1 MQVINIFEVFEV
13 NVLAVELILKDIIDM
28 EEFQKIQDD
37 IAYSTG
43 TAIITTDYNGKPITK
58 HSMCTDF
65 CNSIREKSD
74 LKALCEKCDSI
85 GGLESVRRG
94 SPYIYKC
101 HMGII
106 DFAIPIIFKGK
117 YIGSLMAGQI
127 LTEESELKKLENI
140 IEVDDKIENKDK
152 VMEKYKNIPIIPY
165 DKIQSIAKMIFRV
178 SNYIV
183 DQGALKMI
191 QHELNEKN
199 IRVMEAEKI
208 QTELERELKDS
219 QLKAL
224 QSQINPHFLFNTLNS
239 ISALALIEEAP
250 RTKEV
255 VCNLSEILRYT
266 LRNTRG
272 VVELEDEISYII
284 SYLNLQKIR
293 FGSRLDFHVD
303 VDDKYQKVK
312 IPFMIIQPFVE
323 NSIIHGIGLKEK
335 GGLIKIKVYKS
346 DNALI
351 ILIEDNGVGID
362 EDKLRLINS
371 GKGEYGE
378 KNSPHGIGIV
388 NVKQRMNYF
397 YGKNYYIDITSPK
410 NKGTIV
416 KVMLF
421 NNI

>member
-1 MQVINIFEVFEV
+1 MTGKFN
-13 NVLAVELILKDIIDM
+13 LKDIIDM

-43 TAIITTDYNGKPITK
+43 TAIITTDCHGKPLTS

-65 CNSIREKSD
+65 CRNIREKSNLRD
-74 LKALCEKCDSI
+74 LCEKCDSI

-106 DFAIPIIFKGK
+106 DFAIPIIFKGE
-117 YIGSLMAGQI
+117 YLGSLMAGQV
-127 LTEESELKKLENI
+127 LTEESKLEALESI
-140 IEVDDKIENKDK
+140 IEIHEKAANKDK
-152 VMEKYKNIPIIPY
+152 IMDKYKNIPVIPY
-165 DKIQSIAKMIFRV
+165 DKIQAIAKMIFSI

-183 DQGALKMI
+183 DQGALKML
-191 QHELNEKN
+191 QQELSEKN
-199 IRVMEAEKI
+199 VRFMKAEKI
-208 QTELERELKDS
+208 QTELEKELKDS

-266 LRNTRG
+266 LKKTSA
-272 VVELEDEISYII
+272 VVDLEDEINYIT

-293 FGSRLDFHVD
+293 FGSRLEFHID
-303 VDDKYQKVK
+303 VDDKYQKIK

-323 NSIIHGIGLKEK
+323 NSIIHGIGLKED
-335 GGLIKIKVYKS
+335 GGLIKIKAYKS
-346 DNALI
+346 CKALI
-351 ILIEDNGVGID
+351 ISIEDNGVGID
-362 EDKLRLINS
+362 EDKLELIS
-371 GKGEYGE
+371 GGKASE
-378 KNSPHGIGIV
+378 KDSSHGIGIV

-397 YGKNYYIDITSPK
+397 YGKNYSVDITSSE
-410 NKGTIV
+410 NKGTKV
-416 KVMLF
+416 KIILF